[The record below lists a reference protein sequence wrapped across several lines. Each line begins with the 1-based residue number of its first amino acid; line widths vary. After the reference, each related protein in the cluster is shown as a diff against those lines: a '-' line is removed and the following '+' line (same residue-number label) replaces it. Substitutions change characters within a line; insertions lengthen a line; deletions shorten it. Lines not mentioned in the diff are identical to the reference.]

1 MNLNAPHVNLS
12 AKGFFNV
19 VFKRRRLIGAV
30 IVVLCAAAAGAWLV
44 VPTVYEAKT
53 QLLVKLGREN
63 VYIPNWPVKDGA
75 LPALGSSGNELIN
88 SEVELLKSKE
98 LSERVV
104 AEMGVDAFRGV
115 AADLWSGI
123 WGGVATA
130 KNERELKLQAADLVR
145 KQLAVEPVKNSRVI
159 EIRFRHRSPESAA
172 LAVSHFVNGYFEKRA
187 LLYSS
192 PESLNFFRE
201 QSDALKMQIGGLE
214 NELKRFKEAHDL
226 SALLEEKSLLLKQ
239 KVEIQN
245 SLNLALS
252 QRAEMNRRVKE
263 IGKHLVGM
271 PVSVS
276 QGEDL
281 ESNPALINTLQARLV
296 ELELKQRELSAKYT
310 DGNRH
315 VQEVKNEIQLVKEKL
330 HREETQR
337 HSRTRFGPNPS
348 RVQMESDL
356 ARNQIEIQ
364 ATAEKE
370 KTLSLQLDACR
381 SRLEQLNDVELKL
394 RDLEQQIKL
403 KQDSYNLYIA
413 KLEENRIANAM
424 DERKITSVSLVEPAG
439 APIKPV
445 GPSLPTVMGLA
456 FPISIFLGIAAAFLR
471 EIFNEKLESPEDC
484 EEVFQA
490 PVLTSLLEFN
500 PSGGRG

>member
-1 MNLNAPHVNLS
+1 MNLNPPHVNLS

-19 VFKRRRLIGAV
+19 VFKRIRLIKSV
-30 IVVLCAAAAGAWLV
+30 IVILCAAATGVWLM

-53 QLLVKLGREN
+53 QLLMKPGRESL
-63 VYIPNWPVKDGA
+63 YIPNWPVRDGA
-75 LPALGSSGNELIN
+75 LPALGASGNELIN

-98 LSERVV
+98 LSEHVV
-104 AEMGVDAFRGV
+104 SKMGVDSFRGLT
-115 AADLWSGI
+115 ADLWSSIG
-123 WGGVATA
+123 GGVASSTSG
-130 KNERELKLQAADLVR
+130 KDLKMEAADRVRRQLV
-145 KQLAVEPVKNSRVI
+145 VEPVKNSRVI
-159 EIRFRHRSPESAA
+159 EIRFRHRNPEMAS
-172 LAVSHFVNGYFEKRA
+172 LAVTHLINAYFEKRT

-192 PESLNFFRE
+192 PESLTFFRE
-201 QSDALKMQIGGLE
+201 QSDALKMEIDKLESGLKQ
-214 NELKRFKEAHDL
+214 LKEEHDL
-226 SALLEEKSLLLKQ
+226 SALMEEKSLLLRQ

-252 QRAEMNRRVKE
+252 QRVEMDRRIKE

-310 DGNRH
+310 DGNRY

-330 HREETQR
+330 SREASQR
-337 HSRTRFGPNPS
+337 PSRTRFGPNPS
-348 RVQMESDL
+348 RVQLENDL
-356 ARNQIEIQ
+356 ARNQIEIK
-364 ATAEKE
+364 ATTEKE
-370 KTLSLQLDACR
+370 KALSLQMDACR
-381 SRLEQLNDVELKL
+381 RRLEQLNDVELKL

-403 KQDSYNLYIA
+403 KQDSFNLYSA
-413 KLEENRIANAM
+413 KLEENRIANAL
-424 DERKITSVSLVEPAG
+424 DERKISSVSLIEPVG
-439 APIKPV
+439 VPIKPV

-456 FPISIFLGIAAAFLR
+456 FPISIFLGIAVAFLR
-471 EIFNEKLESPEDC
+471 EIFNEKLENPEDC
-484 EEVFQA
+484 EEAFQA

-500 PSGGRG
+500 PSEGRG